1 MKNAIRVTI
10 IAALAF
16 FSISIFDFTS
26 VRAANGAVFTVH
38 TLKNTNLYAK
48 GQSIDNGLGDPK
60 FNFTPVTNRQLAA
73 NTDWYT
79 DITADSNDSS
89 YTRVATN
96 EWVKW
101 SDIVITNKAD
111 TPYPVTTEKSYPI
124 FKFDPESY
132 TMEKTSSVLPAGKWL
147 VASFMTFPD
156 GTPSY
161 NQVATN
167 EWVEMN

>member
-1 MKNAIRVTI
+1 MKRIIRATI

-16 FSISIFDFTS
+16 LALGGFDLTS
-26 VRAANGAVFTVH
+26 VKAANSAVFTVH
-38 TLKNTNLYAK
+38 TLKNTRLYAK
-48 GQSIDNGLGDPK
+48 GQAIDSGLGDPK
-60 FNFTPVTNRQLAA
+60 FDFTPVTNRELAA

-101 SDIVITNKAD
+101 SDIVFTNKAD
-111 TPYPVTTEKSYPI
+111 TPYPVTTEKSYSI
-124 FKFDPESY
+124 FKFDPETY
-132 TMEKTSSVLPAGKWL
+132 TMEKTSAILPAGKWL
-147 VASFMTFPD
+147 VSSFMTFPD

-167 EWVEMN
+167 EWVQMD